1 MSLLIFFCI
10 RCMNR
15 QGVRLAGG
23 LANVTVGMMHVACEM
38 RCDQWQWQ
46 WQCWTGSG
54 RQAGRQ
60 WEWWASI
67 GKAWRRRSTWC
78 DEVGIGWVRAVGSRV
93 FPSLHALFADCDWRS
108 GRPGLGPTN
117 P

>member
-1 MSLLIFFCI
+1 
-10 RCMNR
+10 MNR

-54 RQAGRQ
+54 RQAGSGSGGHQSAKHGAGAAPGVMR
-60 WEWWASI
+60 WGLVGFVPWARACSLPSMPCLRIAI
-67 GKAWRRRSTWC
+67 GAVA
-78 DEVGIGWVRAVGSRV
+78 DLGWAQ
-93 FPSLHALFADCDWRS
+93 PTLDWS
-108 GRPGLGPTN
+108 N
-117 P
+117 DVHVC